1 MNTPYGADP
10 RDGDI
15 HLLQIEFVTDSLGKH
30 RCLEGLEEDAAVV
43 RAQFRDEFPDAIN
56 RKGTCLHGPK
66 AISAPG
72 QGEWRARRAS
82 TVGAVKV
89 SLMGTRGVP
98 ALYGGF
104 ETAVEEIGRRLVA
117 RGYDI
122 TVYCR
127 NPGQRQRDHLGMRL
141 VNAPAIRHRMAE
153 TLSHTTVSAA
163 HAIIK
168 DRPDVV
174 LLLNAGNAP
183 LIRPLQLAGIPTA
196 IHLDG
201 LESKREKWR
210 GTGARYYRWA
220 ERVSVLWGDEVI
232 ADAQAIA
239 DHVKSEYGRD
249 CVVIPYGAEIIEP
262 GSIRLGQLGVD
273 SQAYHL
279 IVARFEPEN
288 HVLDAV
294 QAFRASKETRPLI
307 VVGSA
312 PYSQG
317 YVESIQSAALGDHR
331 IRFTGG
337 IYDQELLDQLYAGA
351 LTYIHGHSVGG
362 TNPSLLRAMGAGA
375 PVLAYDVE
383 FNREVTA
390 GSALF
395 WGSAPDLTSIFDRIA
410 TGADNAVLTG
420 LRDASRARIA
430 AAYQWEAVTDDYEAL
445 IASLASGVSGRAG
458 RRSGGRVSRS

>member
-1 MNTPYGADP
+1 
-10 RDGDI
+10 
-15 HLLQIEFVTDSLGKH
+15 
-30 RCLEGLEEDAAVV
+30 
-43 RAQFRDEFPDAIN
+43 
-56 RKGTCLHGPK
+56 
-66 AISAPG
+66 
-72 QGEWRARRAS
+72 
-82 TVGAVKV
+82 
-89 SLMGTRGVP
+89 MGTRGVP

-117 RGYDI
+117 RGYDV

-127 NPGQRQRDHLGMRL
+127 NPGQRQREYLGMRL
-141 VNAPAIRHRMAE
+141 VNAPAVRHRMAE
-153 TLSHTTVSAA
+153 TLSHTTISAA

-183 LIRPLQLAGIPTA
+183 LLRPLQAAGIPTA

-201 LESKREKWR
+201 LESKRETWL

-239 DHVKSEYGRD
+239 DHVKAEYGRE
-249 CVVIPYGAEIIEP
+249 CVVIPYGAEIIDP
-262 GSIRLGQLGVD
+262 GSTRLDEIGVD
-273 SQAYHL
+273 ARGYHL

-294 QAFRASKETRPLI
+294 RAYRASRETRPLI

-312 PYSQG
+312 PYSQA
-317 YVESIQSAALGDHR
+317 YVESIQDAALGDQR

-337 IYDQELLDQLYAGA
+337 IYDQDLLDQLYAGA
-351 LTYIHGHSVGG
+351 HTYIHGHSVGG

-390 GSALF
+390 GAALF
-395 WGSAPDLTSIFDRIA
+395 WASTPDLTAIFDRIA
-410 TGADNAVLTG
+410 TGAADEALTG
-420 LRDASRARIA
+420 LGESSRARIESS
-430 AAYQWEAVTDDYEAL
+430 YQWEAVTDDYEVL
-445 IASLASGVSGRAG
+445 IASLASGASGRLSRRVG
-458 RRSGGRVSRS
+458 RT